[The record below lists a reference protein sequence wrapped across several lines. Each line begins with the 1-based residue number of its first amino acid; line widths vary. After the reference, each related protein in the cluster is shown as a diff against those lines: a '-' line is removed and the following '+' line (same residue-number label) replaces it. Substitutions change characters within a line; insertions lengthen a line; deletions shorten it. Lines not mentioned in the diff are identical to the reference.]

1 MLLISI
7 LYSFDLFFAVLCDFL
22 NPMKSY
28 YALGNLVFLLYIYM
42 ADVTSLHSVIL
53 KMNIICRIMQ
63 VSLEFV
69 LRQIHHVCV
78 QVLPNNLFVV
88 FMFL

>member
-28 YALGNLVFLLYIYM
+28 YALGNLVFLLYIY
-42 ADVTSLHSVIL
+42 SVIL

-69 LRQIHHVCV
+69 LRHIHHVCV

-88 FMFL
+88 FIFL